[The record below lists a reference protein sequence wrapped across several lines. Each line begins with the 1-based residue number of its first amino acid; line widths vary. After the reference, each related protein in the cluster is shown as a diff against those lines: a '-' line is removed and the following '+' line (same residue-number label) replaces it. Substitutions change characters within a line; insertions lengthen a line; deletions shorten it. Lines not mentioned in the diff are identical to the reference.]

1 MNLEELQQIRLKW
14 IDANRENQFEVGIKR
29 LLTDLYPDDAHFIYE
44 VLQNAED
51 AGASQVKFTLNSDS
65 VEFEHNGSR
74 LFSMEDVKSIT
85 SIGDSNKKDDPT
97 SIGKFGI
104 GFKAVFAYTST
115 PIVESGEYH
124 FCIRDLVVPDTEDLP
139 PRAIGGSGTRFIFP
153 FNNPEKP
160 VDRAHSE
167 IEKNILQL
175 DESTLLFLSNIKRI
189 EYRLSNATSGFLE
202 LKEIDGH
209 HIEISVQHPDDIEPV
224 SIHYLR
230 FENNVDVVDG
240 DEIADNKTKTC
251 RIAVAY
257 RLKEIEEAK
266 QSSLQLNP
274 PQWEIIPIEKDG
286 ASAGRVSIYFPAEKE
301 TSNLRFHLH
310 APFASTVARASIR
323 ECAANNELRDDIAD
337 LIAESM
343 FIVRD
348 KRLLTVKFLSTLPN
362 DKDNLPEFYRP
373 IQTRLV
379 EEFNYKKITPMKNG
393 GYTPAANTYRGGRD
407 LSDLLNDCDLAT
419 ILGKDYSSPLWV
431 ANPPLRNQR
440 EDDFLS
446 LLAISEWDEKD
457 LIDRLHCNPEIV
469 QRWLPS
475 KENEWHQGLYTLLY
489 DFVQRA
495 PTSSL
500 PYYRR
505 SHYPESE
512 RKLKELRIIKCSDS
526 IYRCGDECYFPS
538 NDVENDK
545 GFPRVIK
552 AIYTSGTSKKQQDKA
567 RKFLEDIG
575 VREVGEAEQV
585 EAILKQRYVEDR
597 TEQRER
603 NHGRDMRRFIE
614 LVEKDSSKA
623 ELFKDYCIFK
633 VEHEPGWEKAGMV
646 FLDLPYCDT
655 GLSAYYDENVILA
668 TPKGKLYQD
677 YSSYHIEPERLR
689 KFAEEVGAQT
699 RLEVLKQEIPRGRP
713 GGRGRHPEY
722 GDLVANAPGEKN
734 SRHSINEDYNIVGF
748 KSLLDHLSI
757 EKAKLIWRTMQDLP
771 VECLYARYRRS
782 QSYEPRIGSSTLVH
796 ILKGEEWVPQIKDG
810 QSAPCKFVI
819 PEHAVAGDLP
829 PGFLVK
835 AGSAWLSAIEFGNQ
849 AAEATQEH
857 QNKKNVV
864 LALGFPSLE
873 DAENMAKMLEE
884 DPTIIKEWKARKH
897 KPDFPESTPHNPSR
911 RIKQVTSELE
921 EAPNK
926 AYESKNRNVR
936 TTSPSLDPTIYLR
949 EKYTNKNYEMVCQ
962 ICKKEMPFKKRDGEY
977 YFETVEAFS
986 NDYFSKEHEGQY
998 LALCP
1003 VCAARYKEFVKYPE
1017 TKAPMEELH
1026 NKLVN
1031 SEKPDIPLD
1040 LGELK
1045 ANIRFVETH
1054 FHEMKIILKQQ

>member
-124 FCIRDLVVPDTEDLP
+124 FRIRDLVVPDTENLP
-139 PRAIGGSGTRFIFP
+139 PRTTSKNGTRFIFP
-153 FNNPEKP
+153 FDNPEKP
-160 VDRAHSE
+160 ADRAHSE

-175 DESTLLFLSNIKRI
+175 DESTLLFLNNIKRI
-189 EYRLSNATSGFLE
+189 EYWLSNSTSGFLE
-202 LKEIDGH
+202 LKEIDGN

-230 FENNVDVVDG
+230 FENKVDVI
-240 DEIADNKTKTC
+240 DENNDVKAC
-251 RIAVAY
+251 RVAVAY
-257 RLKEIEEAK
+257 RLKKTEGSE

-286 ASAGRVSIYFPAEKE
+286 TSAGKVSIYFPAEKE
-301 TSNLRFHLH
+301 RANLRFHLH
-310 APFASTVARASIR
+310 APFASTVARDSIR
-323 ECAANNELRDDIAD
+323 ECDANNELRDHIVD

-343 FIVRD
+343 ITIRD
-348 KRLLTVKFLSTLPN
+348 KNLLTIKFLSTLPN
-362 DKDNLPEFYRP
+362 DKDNLSEFYWP

-393 GYTPAANTYRGGRD
+393 GYTPAANTYRGRRE
-407 LSDLLNDCDLAT
+407 LSDLLNDRDLAT
-419 ILGKDYSSPLWV
+419 ILRKDYSSPLWV
-431 ANPPLRNQR
+431 ANPPQNNQR
-440 EDDFLS
+440 EDSFLS
-446 LLAISEWDEKD
+446 MLKISRWETKD
-457 LIDRLHCNPEIV
+457 LIDGLYSNPEV
-469 QRWLPS
+469 VMSWLSS
-475 KENEWHQGLYTLLY
+475 KANEWHQGLYALLY
-489 DFVQRA
+489 DFVQSA
-495 PTSSL
+495 PIDRFR
-500 PYYRR
+500 YQH

-512 RKLKELRIIKCSDS
+512 SMLQELLIVRCSDGV
-526 IYRCGDECYFPS
+526 YRRGSKCYFPS
-538 NDVENDK
+538 DDIENDK
-545 GFPRVIK
+545 DFPRVIK
-552 AIYTSGTSKKQQDKA
+552 ATYTSGASKKQQGKA
-567 RKFLEDIG
+567 RKFLEEIG

-585 EAILKQRYVEDR
+585 EAILKQRYVKETIKR
-597 TEQRER
+597 RER
-603 NHGRDMRRFIE
+603 NYVRDLERFIR
-614 LVEKDSSKA
+614 LFEKDSSKA
-623 ELFKDYCIFK
+623 ELFEDYYIFQID
-633 VEHEPGWEKAGMV
+633 HEPGWEKPSMV
-646 FLDLPYCDT
+646 FLDTPYGET
-655 GLSAYYDENVILA
+655 GLSAYYNDKVLLA
-668 TPKGKLYQD
+668 SKKRKLSQEYRK
-677 YSSYHIEPERLR
+677 YHIAPERLR
-689 KFAEEVGAQT
+689 KFAEAIGAQT
-699 RLEVLKQEIPRGRP
+699 HLEVWEQEIPRT
-713 GGRGRHPEY
+713 HPEY
-722 GDLVANAPGEKN
+722 KSLVISAPGQRIT
-734 SRHSINEDYNIVGF
+734 STSINEDYKIVGF
-748 KSLLDHLSI
+748 KSLLDSLCI
-757 EKAKLIWRTMQDLP
+757 EKAKLIWMTMQDLP
-771 VECLYARYRRS
+771 VEYLNARYSRS
-782 QSYEPRIGSSTLVH
+782 QSYKPHIGLSTLVH
-796 ILKGEEWVPQIKDG
+796 ILKCAKWVPQIKDG
-810 QSAPCKFVI
+810 QSIQCKFVKPI
-819 PEHAVAGDLP
+819 HAVPEDLP
-829 PGFLVK
+829 PGFSFK
-835 AGSAWLSAIEFGNQ
+835 AGSEWLSAIEFGK
-849 AAEATQEH
+849 AATESTQEH
-857 QNKKNVV
+857 QNKKNVA
-864 LALGFPSLE
+864 LAIGFPSLE

-884 DPTIIKEWKARKH
+884 DPTIIKEWKTRKH
-897 KPDFPESTPHNPSR
+897 KPDFPESTLHNPSR
-911 RIKQVTSELE
+911 RMEKVTSQLE
-921 EAPNK
+921 EAPSK

-936 TTSPSLDPTIYLR
+936 TTSPSVDPTIYLR

-1003 VCAARYKEFVKYPE
+1003 VCAARYKEFVKFPE